1 MKVYRSLEEV
11 PHIGNA
17 IVTIG
22 NFDGVHLG
30 HVHVLENLLLHQ
42 GENLQSMVITMW
54 PHPRKVLHPSAQE
67 LRFLT
72 SIDEKIE
79 LLQNLGVDHLLIIPF
94 TASFAQLSAEYFV
107 KEILH
112 DCVGVKKI
120 VLGYDH
126 RFGKNREGGLELLH
140 RLAPM
145 YGFELEEIPKQEVDN
160 LAISSS
166 KIREFLALGQME
178 NVTAL
183 LGRRYAMSGKV
194 VEGNKL
200 GRTIGFPTA
209 NISLTFPEKLVPKNG
224 VYAVLVKVAQNQYQ
238 GMMNIG
244 YRPTISESALTLE
257 VHIFEFEEDIYNQ
270 YITVF
275 FVKYLR
281 DEQKFDSVEDLKQQL
296 YIDKEQAISVLR
308 KEVVW

>member
-1 MKVYRSLEEV
+1 MKVYHSLEEV

-54 PHPRKVLHPSAQE
+54 PHPRKVLHLSAQE

-94 TASFAQLSAEYFV
+94 TASFAQLSAESFV
-107 KEILH
+107 KEVLC
-112 DCVGVKKI
+112 DCIGVKKI

-166 KIREFLALGQME
+166 QIRDFLALGQME
-178 NVTAL
+178 NVKSL

-209 NISLTFPEKLVPKNG
+209 NISLSFPEKLVPKNG
-224 VYAVLVKVAQNQYQ
+224 VYAVFVKVGQNMHH

-244 YRPTISESALTLE
+244 YRPTISESTLTLE
-257 VHIFEFEEDIYNQ
+257 VHIFDFSQDIYRQN
-270 YITVF
+270 ITVF
-275 FVKYLR
+275 FVHYLR
-281 DEQKFDSVEDLKQQL
+281 DEQKFSSVNDLKQQL
-296 YIDKEQAISVLR
+296 HIDKEQAISLLR
-308 KEVVW
+308 KEVVL

>member
-1 MKVYRSLEEV
+1 M
-11 PHIGNA
+11 
-17 IVTIG
+17 
-22 NFDGVHLG
+22 
-30 HVHVLENLLLHQ
+30 
-42 GENLQSMVITMW
+42 
-54 PHPRKVLHPSAQE
+54 
-67 LRFLT
+67 
-72 SIDEKIE
+72 
-79 LLQNLGVDHLLIIPF
+79 
-94 TASFAQLSAEYFV
+94 
-107 KEILH
+107 
-112 DCVGVKKI
+112 
-120 VLGYDH
+120 
-126 RFGKNREGGLELLH
+126 GGLELLH